1 MSEYWVKHSLTHLGY
16 FVLQVIMV
24 FSVLF
29 LAYGLIF
36 FILLGDEV
44 STM

>member
-1 MSEYWVKHSLTHLGY
+1 MSEYWVKTLTLGN

-44 STM
+44 SAM